1 MAIKFILKVR
11 LTLKKLLHNLPNL
24 LMINKQESNTI
35 QKSIKFQNANK
46 LSLIVIP
53 LPILSKIFKD
63 SSKSKKTMKKLTI
76 MVSN

>member
-1 MAIKFILKVR
+1 
-11 LTLKKLLHNLPNL
+11 
-24 LMINKQESNTI
+24 MINKQESNTT
-35 QKSIKFQNANK
+35 QKSIKFQSANK

-53 LPILSKIFKD
+53 LPNLSKIFKD